1 MKQLIFIASTVI
13 ALTSYAQTK
22 VNYTSNETIL
32 EKSKEYI
39 NDEEYLKAA
48 KELEKVN
55 PNDSSYYGFLTSI
68 SYYYLWWVLKIDFLF
83 I

>member
-32 EKSKEYI
+32 EKSKIY
-39 NDEEYLKAA
+39 K
-48 KELEKVN
+48 
-55 PNDSSYYGFLTSI
+55 
-68 SYYYLWWVLKIDFLF
+68 
-83 I
+83 